1 MTTPHSDIPQCN
13 NSNEP
18 EEMNQSEEKMQP
30 AHCHMQMSSPLCT
43 DCVAIQYPSDITTES
58 ARKNYKQKLLKDNP
72 EILFADSF
80 KTGEFC
86 NLIFFTDHP
95 NVWHK
100 AIINHYP
107 SVKKEGICNGWKVK
121 IREPCDPDNTMI
133 TVNIYKNGTV
143 MVQGHL
149 KTFQTDY
156 SAIMKLEKALLSE
169 RLSSEQN
176 TQSSNTDL
184 KPIPAESPAQ
194 DPSSPLLKSIPV
206 LQEHFTR
213 LEMEMVQLRETVL
226 KQEHHTE
233 QLNSEH
239 ITQRLS
245 ALTQQ
250 VKSLQTEKDSYQKE
264 LATLRLQL
272 QDREHLT
279 LEMRQQLR
287 ELQEEREQQ
296 HNEIQALKEQLREIQ
311 EEREE
316 REQQHSEIQALK
328 EQLRELLLTRQEPE
342 QTHRAQILP
351 STPETPTTV
360 SQHPER
366 PDPDSSQ
373 SSQRLVSSAPEQHQQ
388 HPSDSSSAPTST
400 EGAEIALLIDS
411 NGKFID
417 IKKLFPRHRAVK
429 HWCPNTDKALELL
442 TESQLGHPSHIII
455 HTGTNDLRS
464 QQDRVSDSLR
474 AVVEKARHTFP
485 NSKIILSTLLQRKDF
500 HPNTINKINSN
511 ISRHCALVPNVY
523 LAHHPDLDTDCLYD
537 HVHLYKNLVHILAKR
552 FKDVTLNRTNQTS
565 PRWSRTSPDPT
576 KPARHASRNSIP
588 PSTSSRAPSR
598 ASAPREEPHR
608 QRLLYKSPTAPPSL
622 TPPEPERQSYA
633 QAVSGGVN
641 PASAELHNI
650 QHMLS
655 IICSH
660 LLTHSG
666 QR

>member
-1 MTTPHSDIPQCN
+1 MATLHSDIPQCI

-18 EEMNQSEEKMQP
+18 ENINQSEEKIQSP
-30 AHCHMQMSSPLCT
+30 HCHMQMSSPLCT
-43 DCVAIQYPSDITTES
+43 DCVSIQYPSDVTTDS

-72 EILFADSF
+72 ETLFADSF
-80 KTGEFC
+80 KTGDFC

-121 IREPCDPDNTMI
+121 IREPCDPDNTVI
-133 TVNIYKNGTV
+133 TVNLYKNGTV
-143 MVQGHL
+143 MVQGNL

-156 SAIMKLEKALLSE
+156 SAIMKREKALLSE
-169 RLSSEQN
+169 YLSSEQN
-176 TQSSNTDL
+176 TQSSRPDL
-184 KPIPAESPAQ
+184 KPTPAESPAQ
-194 DPSSPLLKSIPV
+194 DPSSPLLTSIPV

-226 KQEHHTE
+226 RQEHHTE
-233 QLNSEH
+233 LQQNSEY

-250 VKSLQTEKDSYQKE
+250 VNSLQTEKDSYQKE

-279 LEMRQQLR
+279 LEMRQTLR
-287 ELQEEREQQ
+287 ELQ
-296 HNEIQALKEQLREIQ
+296 
-311 EEREE
+311 EE

-328 EQLRELLLTRQEPE
+328 EQVRELLLTRQEPE
-342 QTHRAQILP
+342 HIHRAQTLP
-351 STPETPTTV
+351 STPETP
-360 SQHPER
+360 
-366 PDPDSSQ
+366 DPDHL
-373 SSQRLVSSAPEQHQQ
+373 RSSAPAQHQQ
-388 HPSDSSSAPTST
+388 HPCDSSPAPTST
-400 EGAEIALLIDS
+400 EQTEIALLIDS

-417 IKKLFPRHRAVK
+417 LKKLFPRHRAVK

-485 NSKIILSTLLQRKDF
+485 NSKIILSTLLHRKDF
-500 HPNTINKINSN
+500 HPNTINKINAN

-552 FKDVTLNRTNQTS
+552 LKDVTLNRTNQPS
-565 PRWSRTSPDPT
+565 PRWSRTSPN
-576 KPARHASRNSIP
+576 PANPAGHGSRESIP
-588 PSTSSRAPSR
+588 ASTSSRAPSR
-598 ASAPREEPHR
+598 ASVPRQEPHR
-608 QRLLYKSPTAPPSL
+608 QRLLHRSPPAP
-622 TPPEPERQSYA
+622 PPEPERQSYA

-641 PASAELHNI
+641 LHNI

-660 LLTHSG
+660 LLTHTG

>member
-18 EEMNQSEEKMQP
+18 EEMNQSEEKVQP

-95 NVWHK
+95 NIWHK

-233 QLNSEH
+233 LQLNSEH

-296 HNEIQALKEQLREIQ
+296 H
-311 EEREE
+311 
-316 REQQHSEIQALK
+316 SEIQALK
-328 EQLRELLLTRQEPE
+328 EQVRELLLTRQEPE
-342 QTHRAQILP
+342 QIHRAQTRP
-351 STPETPTTV
+351 PHPRDTHH
-360 SQHPER
+360 SQP
-366 PDPDSSQ
+366 
-373 SSQRLVSSAPEQHQQ
+373 
-388 HPSDSSSAPTST
+388 
-400 EGAEIALLIDS
+400 
-411 NGKFID
+411 
-417 IKKLFPRHRAVK
+417 
-429 HWCPNTDKALELL
+429 
-442 TESQLGHPSHIII
+442 
-455 HTGTNDLRS
+455 
-464 QQDRVSDSLR
+464 
-474 AVVEKARHTFP
+474 
-485 NSKIILSTLLQRKDF
+485 
-500 HPNTINKINSN
+500 
-511 ISRHCALVPNVY
+511 
-523 LAHHPDLDTDCLYD
+523 
-537 HVHLYKNLVHILAKR
+537 
-552 FKDVTLNRTNQTS
+552 
-565 PRWSRTSPDPT
+565 
-576 KPARHASRNSIP
+576 
-588 PSTSSRAPSR
+588 
-598 ASAPREEPHR
+598 APRETWPR
-608 QRLLYKSPTAPPSL
+608 QLTVHHSASCQVPQHNTSSTHLTA
-622 TPPEPERQSYA
+622 A
-633 QAVSGGVN
+633 QHQ
-641 PASAELHNI
+641 PAQKE
-650 QHMLS
+650 QK
-655 IICSH
+655 
-660 LLTHSG
+660 
-666 QR
+666 